1 MDRSVHTNLVS
12 KSHFLAKL
20 CKSIPFGSG
29 TCNLYSLHC
38 CNVTN
43 HPSTHENGKF
53 LCDISSQCCP
63 TILHDSNQSVIP
75 SFYLLQF
82 PSLSH
87 PKVSIYHFQSSH
99 QQTFKTKTNQFKTNL
114 HQSQVHPPYNFPQP
128 SITYIFYRGV
138 FLWGM
143 QFSKKS
149 PTGPTERTL
158 KPENLIART
167 QLPSRGPL
175 GFGPIQFLMEISIF
189 PSKTHLLHQP
199 SKYLPGFILTSLAPF
214 GPLPLRRFTHQLKLR
229 GAERIRTRAAVRM
242 QGDQQRHVLTSN
254 I

>member
-158 KPENLIART
+158 KPENLIA
-167 QLPSRGPL
+167 LA
-175 GFGPIQFLMEISIF
+175 
-189 PSKTHLLHQP
+189 
-199 SKYLPGFILTSLAPF
+199 TSL
-214 GPLPLRRFTHQLKLR
+214 G
-229 GAERIRTRAAVRM
+229 VRW
-242 QGDQQRHVLTSN
+242 
-254 I
+254 